1 MDALVATLVS
11 GLVLG
16 SLYALMSSGLSLVW
30 TTLGVFNFA
39 HGALMMVGAFIAWT
53 ISEPLG
59 LGPIVGV
66 LGGALAAGVVG
77 IVIERLLVRPFY
89 NDRNMLLITAMTA
102 ALAAHGGLLLTA
114 LLAAGFSRFTIGLW
128 PAIVTAAATGAW
140 ALLPR
145 SLTAR

>member
-1 MDALVATLVS
+1 MQWAVTTIA
-11 GLVLG
+11 
-16 SLYALMSSGLSLVW
+16 VW
-30 TTLGVFNFA
+30 T
-39 HGALMMVGAFIAWT
+39 
-53 ISEPLG
+53 
-59 LGPIVGV
+59 
-66 LGGALAAGVVG
+66 GALALFSVIA
-77 IVIERLLVRPFY
+77 IVKPGRYPP
-89 NDRNMLLITAMTA
+89 LLITAMTA